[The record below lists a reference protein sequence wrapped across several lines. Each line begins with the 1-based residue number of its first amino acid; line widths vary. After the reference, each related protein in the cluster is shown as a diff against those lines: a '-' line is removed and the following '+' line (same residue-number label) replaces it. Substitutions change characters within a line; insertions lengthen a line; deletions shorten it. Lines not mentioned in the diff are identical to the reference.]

1 MLTGEICQAL
11 AIPTASSISSFVWQV
26 IFYLWPWKW
35 IWAVLILG
43 IWVIREI
50 ITRNGTSHYN
60 SKNGFSPAF
69 NSFVGSGTFLGF
81 QTILLLGFEKIF
93 GESVYCMTWPYI
105 IHFVVF
111 ASTGL
116 FLYAIG
122 FWPELRIFNNR
133 RGGRSRRYKRRH

>member
-11 AIPTASSISSFVWQV
+11 VIPTASSISSFIWQI

-35 IWAVLILG
+35 ILVVLFLG
-43 IWVIREI
+43 AWVVYELL
-50 ITRNGTSHYN
+50 TRNGTAHYN
-60 SKNGFSPAF
+60 SVNGFSPGF

-93 GESVYCMTWPYI
+93 GESVYCMTWPYV

-116 FLYAIG
+116 FLHAVG

-133 RGGRSRRYKRRH
+133 GSGRSKRHKRRR